1 MSNFRYVRTS
11 KTSNIF
17 LTKVSFRPKVSG
29 GGDFKYLI
37 FRIIW
42 FLWCLKKNRPVLLG
56 WYRKTL

>member
-29 GGDFKYLI
+29 WGDFKYLI

-42 FLWCLKKNRPVLLG
+42 FFMVFLKK
-56 WYRKTL
+56 

>member
-29 GGDFKYLI
+29 GDFKYLI
-37 FRIIW
+37 LELYGFYGV
-42 FLWCLKKNRPVLLG
+42 LKK
-56 WYRKTL
+56 

>member
-29 GGDFKYLI
+29 WGDFKYLI

-42 FLWCLKKNRPVLLG
+42 FYGVFKNRPVLLG

>member
-42 FLWCLKKNRPVLLG
+42 FLWCLKKIDLFC
-56 WYRKTL
+56 